1 MRSFVMRIVSC
12 KSLSM
17 RAEPLVTA
25 PSRGLLRQLVAV
37 LFLVSFGIAAAPAH
51 AAPTPAETVWRLLDY
66 VAVDYGGAVKGGQVI
81 SAAEYAEMKE
91 FSATARSRIA
101 ALPGVSAHPQLS
113 AEAARLEQAISAK
126 ADPSAVAT
134 QARQLAGDLL
144 AAYPV
149 PLAPQ
154 TPPSLARG
162 AALYQEQC
170 AACHGANGA
179 GDGPN
184 ARGLD
189 PPPIAFVDRDRAS
202 HRSLFGLYQVIDQ
215 GLDGTAMPSFAH
227 LSSDDRWALAF
238 YVGRFAYDEA
248 AAQRGER
255 RWREDPKVRA
265 AFPDLAA
272 LTRVTPASL
281 AQAFGADG
289 ASEITAYLRRS
300 PEAVAAPRPAT
311 LAVARTQLAAA
322 LKAYA
327 AGDRSAASDLA
338 LSTYLDGVE
347 PVEPAIAAK
356 DRDLL
361 VKIET
366 AMAELRNRISRGAPL
381 AEVEAQA
388 SAVTLLFDRAE
399 AQLGQAR
406 GDRVSAF
413 VGAFTVLLREG
424 LEALLIVVAMIAFL
438 RKAERQDVLP
448 YVHGGWAAALAA
460 GVATWGAATYLVTIS
475 GASRELTEGFG
486 SLLAAVVLVSVGV
499 WMHGKSQADAWQR
512 YIREK
517 LSRALSRQSAWFLFL
532 LSFVV
537 VYREVFETILFY
549 AALWNSGS
557 ETAVLGGAAAA
568 VGILALIAWAMLRY
582 SRKLPIGTFFAV
594 SAGLVA
600 VLAVVLVGKGVAAL
614 QEAGLISVAAVRGA
628 PRIEILGLYGTLQ
641 TLGAQLAALA
651 VLACGF
657 VYNRRAAVRLAR
669 AE

>member
-1 MRSFVMRIVSC
+1 MRVGSC
-12 KSLSM
+12 KSPSM
-17 RAEPLVTA
+17 GPELGLARLRRTL
-25 PSRGLLRQLVAV
+25 RGYLLLAAV
-37 LFLVSFGIAAAPAH
+37 LLFGGGLPAVAQ

-66 VAVDYGGAVKGGQVI
+66 VAVDYSGAVQGGKVV
-81 SAAEYAEMKE
+81 SAAEYAEMQE
-91 FSATARSRIA
+91 FSATATRRIR
-101 ALPGVSAHPQLS
+101 ALPGAAAHPEL
-113 AEAARLEQAISAK
+113 AVEAVELERAIAAK
-126 ADPSAVAT
+126 ADVDAVAA
-134 QARQLAGDLL
+134 QARRLASDLL

-154 TPPSLARG
+154 SAPDLARG

-170 AACHGANGA
+170 AACHGATGA

-184 ARGLD
+184 ARGMD
-189 PPPIAFVDRDRAS
+189 PPPIAFVDRARAD

-227 LSSDDRWALAF
+227 LPAEDRWSLAF
-238 YVGRFAYDEA
+238 YVGRFAYNDA
-248 AAQRGER
+248 AAERGAR
-255 RWREDPKVRA
+255 RWREDPTVRA

-272 LTRVTPASL
+272 LTRATPASL
-281 AQAFGADG
+281 AQALGPDA
-289 ASEITAYLRRS
+289 AVEITAYLRRS
-300 PEAVAAPRPAT
+300 PEALLAPRLAT
-311 LAVARTQLAAA
+311 LTVARAQLAAA

-327 AGDRSAASDLA
+327 AGDRSAAEDLA

-361 VKIET
+361 VQIET
-366 AMAELRNRISRGAPL
+366 AMAELRNRIGRGAPV
-381 AEVEAQA
+381 AEVQAQA

-399 AQLGQAR
+399 AQLGDAR
-406 GDRVSAF
+406 GDKVSAF

-448 YVHGGWAAALAA
+448 YVHGGWVAALAA
-460 GVATWGAATYLVTIS
+460 GVATWAAATYLVTIS

-486 SLLAAVVLVSVGV
+486 ALLAAAVLVSVGV

-512 YIREK
+512 YIRDK
-517 LSRALSRQSAWFLFL
+517 LSRALSRRSAWFLFL

-549 AALWNSGS
+549 TALWNSGA
-557 ETAVLGGAAAA
+557 TDAIVGGAAAA
-568 VGILALIAWAMLRY
+568 VGVLTVVAWVMLRY
-582 SRKLPIGTFFAV
+582 SGRLPIGTFFAI

-614 QEAGLISVAAVRGA
+614 QEAGLIGVTAVPGA
-628 PRIEILGLYGTLQ
+628 PRIEILGLYATLQ
-641 TLGAQLAALA
+641 TLGAQLV
-651 VLACGF
+651 VLAILAAGF
-657 VYNRRAAVRLAR
+657 LYNRRAAAQT
-669 AE
+669 AKAA

>member
-1 MRSFVMRIVSC
+1 MGPELGLARLRRT
-12 KSLSM
+12 L
-17 RAEPLVTA
+17 
-25 PSRGLLRQLVAV
+25 RGYLLLAAV
-37 LFLVSFGIAAAPAH
+37 LLFGGGLPAVAQ

-66 VAVDYGGAVKGGQVI
+66 VAVDYSGAVQGGKVV
-81 SAAEYAEMKE
+81 SAAEYAEMQE
-91 FSATARSRIA
+91 FSATATRRIR
-101 ALPGVSAHPQLS
+101 ALPGAAAHPEL
-113 AEAARLEQAISAK
+113 AVEAVELERAIAAK
-126 ADPSAVAT
+126 ADVDAVAA
-134 QARQLAGDLL
+134 QARRLASDLL

-154 TPPSLARG
+154 SAPDLARG

-170 AACHGANGA
+170 AACHGATGA

-184 ARGLD
+184 ARGMD
-189 PPPIAFVDRDRAS
+189 PPPIAFVDRARAD

-227 LSSDDRWALAF
+227 LPAEDRWSLAF
-238 YVGRFAYDEA
+238 YVGRFAYNDA
-248 AAQRGER
+248 AAERGAR
-255 RWREDPKVRA
+255 RWREDPTVRA

-272 LTRVTPASL
+272 LTRATPASL
-281 AQAFGADG
+281 AQALGPDA
-289 ASEITAYLRRS
+289 AVEITAYLRRS
-300 PEAVAAPRPAT
+300 PEALLAPRLAT
-311 LAVARTQLAAA
+311 LTVARAQLAAA

-327 AGDRSAASDLA
+327 AGDRSAAEDLA

-361 VKIET
+361 VQIET
-366 AMAELRNRISRGAPL
+366 AMAELRNRIGRGAPV
-381 AEVEAQA
+381 AEVQAQA

-399 AQLGQAR
+399 AQLGDAR
-406 GDRVSAF
+406 GDKVSAF

-448 YVHGGWAAALAA
+448 YVHGGWVAALAA
-460 GVATWGAATYLVTIS
+460 GVATWAAATYLVTIS

-486 SLLAAVVLVSVGV
+486 ALLAAAVLVSVGV

-512 YIREK
+512 YIRDK
-517 LSRALSRQSAWFLFL
+517 LSRALSRRSAWFLFL

-549 AALWNSGS
+549 TALWNSGA
-557 ETAVLGGAAAA
+557 TDAIVGGAAAA
-568 VGILALIAWAMLRY
+568 VGVLTVVAWVMLRY
-582 SRKLPIGTFFAV
+582 SGRLPIGTFFAI

-614 QEAGLISVAAVRGA
+614 QEAGLIGVTAVPGA
-628 PRIEILGLYGTLQ
+628 PRIEILGLYATLQ
-641 TLGAQLAALA
+641 TLGAQLV
-651 VLACGF
+651 VLAILAAGF
-657 VYNRRAAVRLAR
+657 LYNRRAAAQT
-669 AE
+669 AKAA

>member
-1 MRSFVMRIVSC
+1 MG
-12 KSLSM
+12 
-17 RAEPLVTA
+17 AESGVVRLCGGV
-25 PSRGLLRQLVAV
+25 RGWLLFAVV
-37 LFLVSFGIAAAPAH
+37 LFLGGGALPGFVQ

-66 VAVDYGGAVKGGQVI
+66 VAVDYSGAVQGGKVV
-81 SAAEYAEMKE
+81 SAAEYAEMQE
-91 FSATARSRIA
+91 FSATATSRIR
-101 ALPGVSAHPQLS
+101 ALPGASAHPGLA
-113 AEAARLEQAISAK
+113 AEAASLERAIAAK
-126 ADPSAVAT
+126 AEPSAVAS
-134 QARQLAGDLL
+134 QARRLASDLL

-154 TPPSLARG
+154 SAPDLTRG
-162 AALYQEQC
+162 AALYQQQC
-170 AACHGANGA
+170 AACHGATGA

-184 ARGLD
+184 ARGMD
-189 PPPIAFVDRDRAS
+189 PPPIAFVDRSRAD

-215 GLDGTAMPSFAH
+215 GLDGTAMASFAH
-227 LSSDDRWALAF
+227 LPPEDRWSLAF

-248 AAQRGER
+248 AAERGAR
-255 RWREDPKVRA
+255 HWREDAKVRA

-272 LTRVTPASL
+272 LTRATPASL
-281 AQAFGADG
+281 VQALGPDVAT
-289 ASEITAYLRRS
+289 EITAYLRRS
-300 PEAVAAPRPAT
+300 PEALLAPRPAT
-311 LAVARTQLAAA
+311 LAVARTQLAAT

-347 PVEPAIAAK
+347 PVEPTLAAK

-361 VKIET
+361 VQIET
-366 AMAELRNRISRGAPL
+366 AMAELRNRIGRGAPV

-399 AQLGQAR
+399 AQLGEGQ

-448 YVHGGWAAALAA
+448 YVHGGWVAALAA

-486 SLLAAVVLVSVGV
+486 ALLAAVVLVSVGV

-517 LSRALSRQSAWFLFL
+517 LSRALSRRSAWFLFL

-549 AALWNSGS
+549 AALWNSG
-557 ETAVLGGAAAA
+557 AADAIIGGAVAA
-568 VGILALIAWAMLRY
+568 VATLAIIAWAMLRY
-582 SRKLPIGTFFAV
+582 SRKLPIGAFFAI

-600 VLAVVLVGKGVAAL
+600 VLAVVLAGKGVAAL
-614 QEAGLISVAAVRGA
+614 QEAGLIGVAAVPGA
-628 PRIEILGLYGTLQ
+628 PRIEILGLYATLQ
-641 TLGAQLAALA
+641 TLGAQLLVLA
-651 VLACGF
+651 VLVGGF
-657 VYNRRAAVRLAR
+657 LYNRRAAAQ
-669 AE
+669 AAKAA

>member
-1 MRSFVMRIVSC
+1 MLARHSLAWVRRS
-12 KSLSM
+12 L
-17 RAEPLVTA
+17 TA
-25 PSRGLLRQLVAV
+25 WLLFSAMLLLGGGLP
-37 LFLVSFGIAAAPAH
+37 IAAQ

-66 VAVDYGGAVKGGQVI
+66 VAVDYSGAVQGGKIV
-81 SAAEYAEMKE
+81 SVAEYTEMQE
-91 FSATARSRIA
+91 FSATATSRIQ
-101 ALPGVSAHPQLS
+101 ALPGASAHPEL
-113 AEAARLEQAISAK
+113 AAKAVKLERAIAAK
-126 ADPSAVAT
+126 ADEDLVAG
-134 QARQLAGDLL
+134 QARRLASDLL

-154 TPPSLARG
+154 SAPDLARG
-162 AALYQEQC
+162 AALYQAQC
-170 AACHGANGA
+170 AACHGATGA

-184 ARGLD
+184 ARGMD
-189 PPPIAFVDRDRAS
+189 PPPIAFVDRGRAD

-215 GLDGTAMPSFAH
+215 GLDGTAMPSFSH
-227 LSSDDRWALAF
+227 LPAEDRWSLAF
-238 YVGRFAYDEA
+238 YVGRFAYDDA
-248 AAQRGER
+248 AARRGQR
-255 RWREDPKVRA
+255 RWRENPQVRA

-272 LTRVTPASL
+272 LTRATPAAL
-281 AQAFGADG
+281 AQTLGAD
-289 ASEITAYLRRS
+289 AATEITAFLRRS
-300 PEAVAAPRPAT
+300 PEALLAPRPAT
-311 LAVARTQLAAA
+311 LTVARAQLAAT
-322 LKAYA
+322 LKAYS

-361 VKIET
+361 VQIET
-366 AMAELRNRISRGAPL
+366 AMAELRNRIGRGVPV

-388 SAVTLLFDRAE
+388 SAVTRLFDRAE
-399 AQLGQAR
+399 TQLGEAR

-448 YVHGGWAAALAA
+448 YVHGGWVAALVA
-460 GVATWGAATYLVTIS
+460 GFATWGAATYLVTIS

-486 SLLAAVVLVSVGV
+486 ALLAAAVLVSVGV

-512 YIREK
+512 YIRDK
-517 LSRALSRQSAWFLFL
+517 LSRALSRRSAWFLFL

-549 AALWNSGS
+549 AALWNSG
-557 ETAVLGGAAAA
+557 AAGAIVGGAATA
-568 VGILALIAWAMLRY
+568 VATLAVIAWVMLRY
-582 SRKLPIGTFFAV
+582 SRKLPIGTFFAI

-614 QEAGLISVAAVRGA
+614 QEAGLIGVSAVAGA
-628 PRIEILGLYGTLQ
+628 PRIEILGLYATLQ
-641 TLGAQLAALA
+641 TLIAQLLVLA
-651 VLACGF
+651 VLVGGF
-657 VYNRRAAVRLAR
+657 LYNRRAAR
-669 AE
+669 AAKPA